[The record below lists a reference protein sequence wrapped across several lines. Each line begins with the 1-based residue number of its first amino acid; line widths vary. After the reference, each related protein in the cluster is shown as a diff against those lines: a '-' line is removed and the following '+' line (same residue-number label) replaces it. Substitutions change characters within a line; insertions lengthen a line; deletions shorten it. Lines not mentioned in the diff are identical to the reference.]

1 MSHQFTCEDCQ
12 KTFNAT
18 SSIDET
24 PVNHPAY
31 CEPGVDDDFSLCDD
45 CSVKFETSWKLRYG
59 AAYPYFSPPFQYGG
73 K

>member
-12 KTFNAT
+12 ITFNAT

-24 PVNHPAY
+24 PVNHPAHSD
-31 CEPGVDDDFSLCDD
+31 PDDFSLCDD

>member
-1 MSHQFTCEDCQ
+1 VSHQFTCEDCQ
-12 KTFNAT
+12 ITFNAT

-24 PVNHPAY
+24 PVEH
-31 CEPGVDDDFSLCDD
+31 DDFSLCDD
-45 CSVKFETSWKLRYG
+45 CSVKFEVLWKLRYG

>member
-12 KTFNAT
+12 KTFN
-18 SSIDET
+18 ET
-24 PVNHPAY
+24 PVEH
-31 CEPGVDDDFSLCDD
+31 DDFSLCDD
-45 CSVKFETSWKLRYG
+45 CSVKFEALWKLRYG

>member
-31 CEPGVDDDFSLCDD
+31 SDPDDFSLCDD
-45 CSVKFETSWKLRYG
+45 CSVKFEALWKLRYG
-59 AAYPYFSPPFQYGG
+59 A
-73 K
+73 